1 MIASASVGELVERE
15 VTAVK
20 IAQLGRR
27 HNLLDDFRIRH
38 RDKKVI
44 AFLHERLRLPVFQIV
59 DPLGVE
65 RSAGA
70 CPAIFY
76 LASNLAK
83 ADFVRSRFCRVGIDQ
98 MTHHRFSGKTAGY
111 SPFQL
116 TVGLG
121 LPLMLTQVLCP
132 RVHQKY
138 LQVTIRDF
146 SVAEDCPPI
155 RAIATPHPTIFL
167 HCIHKFCCPFWNDGV
182 FDGN

>member
-1 MIASASVGELVERE
+1 MSRLDDGIEQYLRSELVEHE
-15 VTAVK
+15 VTAVE

-27 HNLLDDFRIRH
+27 HNLLHDFRIRH
-38 RDKKVI
+38 GNKRVMRPQ
-44 AFLHERLRLPVFQIV
+44 HGEGLRLPVLQIG

-76 LASNLAK
+76 LASDLAE
-83 ADFVRSRFCRVGIDQ
+83 AGFARSRLCRVGTDQ
-98 MTHHRFSGKTAGY
+98 MTYHRFAGKIFVY

-132 RVHQKY
+132 RVHQEY
-138 LQVTIRDF
+138 L
-146 SVAEDCPPI
+146 
-155 RAIATPHPTIFL
+155 
-167 HCIHKFCCPFWNDGV
+167 
-182 FDGN
+182 